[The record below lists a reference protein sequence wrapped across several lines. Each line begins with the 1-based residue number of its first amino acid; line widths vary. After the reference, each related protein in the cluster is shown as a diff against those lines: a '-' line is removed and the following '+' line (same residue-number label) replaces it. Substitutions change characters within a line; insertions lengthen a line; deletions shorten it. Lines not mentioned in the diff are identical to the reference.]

1 MNKKYITWIVAI
13 IVIVGLIGVF
23 SNQGAPQPAQAPS
36 SRENSGQQTVQEN
49 PTGNIDDAV
58 AAISADVESDNLP
71 TVDSDSAILSENDQA
86 LNDFGQSFDTQLQ

>member
-1 MNKKYITWIVAI
+1 M
-13 IVIVGLIGVF
+13 IVGLVGVF
-23 SNQGAPQPAQAPS
+23 SNQGVPQPAQAPS
-36 SRENSGQQTVQEN
+36 SRENAGQQTVQEN

-86 LNDFGQSFDTQLQ
+86 LNDFGQSLDTQLQ